1 MRAWVSHPT
10 PEPAVAVLEA
20 AGLDVRVGG
29 DAAGADGVLAHLIE
43 TIDEAFLD
51 RVGPQLK
58 VVANFA
64 VGTNN
69 IDVAACQ
76 ARGVV
81 VTNTPDVLTTA
92 VAEHA
97 LALMLGAA
105 KHIAEGDR
113 MIRAGRWRG
122 WSENQIQ
129 AVELRGKT
137 LGIVGMGRTGQEFAR
152 MAETALEMRIISS
165 RPLPL
170 DELLA
175 EADVVS
181 LHVPLRPETTHLI
194 GARELALMK
203 PKAILLNIARGPVVD
218 EAALAEALAYGTI
231 RGAALDVFEQ
241 EPQVHQGL
249 LAAENAVLSP
259 HRGSA
264 TAETRSAMARLAAE
278 NVVSVLLGRGPKTPV
293 SG

>member
-181 LHVPLRPETTHLI
+181 LHVPLRPETPHLI

-259 HRGSA
+259 HLGSA